1 MDRGL
6 TPVWAP
12 LQRGPAQES
21 RRGTAWA
28 YWPDTWL
35 VPPRAATSASASPLK
50 KLAVPASLDVSGD
63 WLQLEPSRKEGP
75 ARSQK
80 EEEKGPP
87 QGRPGES
94 RHTAFLPGVA
104 AGGGCFGER
113 APWGFGGCRGAR
125 GAQNGGRQA
134 SSASRLK
141 HTQRWLGSVYL
152 RWGWGSGGSG
162 LGPRPFPRV
171 GTAGWDIGPAFLLE
185 PVPPWQRWGVCSQHL
200 MGRTAGVLA
209 GCPCCRP
216 GGGQGPGGHGVSQDV
231 SASSHPLGTSR
242 GCWAWQAYQDARA
255 SWGAELGGPPQT
267 TSGSRWAWFLPL
279 PQGGPQAQPV

>member
-12 LQRGPAQES
+12 LQWGPAQGS

-35 VPPRAATSASASPLK
+35 SPHGQPRLRLHPLSRSWPSQPAWMFLATGC
-50 KLAVPASLDVSGD
+50 SLNH
-63 WLQLEPSRKEGP
+63 
-75 ARSQK
+75 
-80 EEEKGPP
+80 
-87 QGRPGES
+87 QGRK
-94 RHTAFLPGVA
+94 ALPGARRRRRKALPKADQVSPGTPH
-104 AGGGCFGER
+104 GGGCFGER

-171 GTAGWDIGPAFLLE
+171 GTAGWDTGPAFLLE

>member
-1 MDRGL
+1 MHVCSQPRSASPKQVPGALKGQPSVPFPSRGRGQQADMDPGL

-12 LQRGPAQES
+12 LQRGTAQES

-75 ARSQK
+75 ARSQEE

-87 QGRPGES
+87 QGKPGES

-113 APWGFGGCRGAR
+113 APWGFGGCIGAR

-134 SSASRLK
+134 SSARRLE
-141 HTQRWLGSVYL
+141 HTRRWLGSVYL

-162 LGPRPFPRV
+162 LGPRPLPRV
-171 GTAGWDIGPAFLLE
+171 GAAGRDAGPAFLLE

-200 MGRTAGVLA
+200 MARTAGVLA
-209 GCPCCRP
+209 
-216 GGGQGPGGHGVSQDV
+216 
-231 SASSHPLGTSR
+231 
-242 GCWAWQAYQDARA
+242 
-255 SWGAELGGPPQT
+255 
-267 TSGSRWAWFLPL
+267 
-279 PQGGPQAQPV
+279 